1 MPLEMAFHDLS
12 ARLQRLLDTFLG
24 VRLTVVEDKPLR
36 DEVALVDRFGDAVED
51 LVGWTREALAQGRE
65 AEQAVGHPLD
75 TYRASKTL
83 TNCQE
88 RFNRLAGQFSELIS
102 YERMAD
108 LHRFGRRRGGE
119 WLRWTGT
126 VRQALDDCRLP
137 LQETN
142 QALFMCW
149 QELSERAGTTSV
161 SIHNTTVG
169 QQIAARDLA
178 DPGMV
183 RDAVT

>member
-1 MPLEMAFHDLS
+1 MPLEIAFHDLS

-36 DEVALVDRFGDAVED
+36 DDVALIDRFGDAVED

-75 TYRASKTL
+75 AYRARRAL

-88 RFNRLAGQFSELIS
+88 RFNRLALQFWSELVS
-102 YERMAD
+102 YERLAD

-126 VRQALDDCRLP
+126 VRRALDDCRPP
-137 LQETN
+137 LHETN
-142 QALFMCW
+142 QALFLCW
-149 QELSERAGTTSV
+149 QELAERLGTTS
-161 SIHNTTVG
+161 
-169 QQIAARDLA
+169 
-178 DPGMV
+178 
-183 RDAVT
+183 